1 MNFVFLLVHTEK
13 QFVLNEVK
21 LKLYSKGSYLLSKF
35 IYSIPQT
42 CVVYISFALP
52 ACSMAGLQN
61 NLPIYLLIMLGYLF
75 SLRIITL
82 AAAWTFNKRSTAAIG
97 LGFIL
102 SIIFLTS
109 GTTFH
114 HKDLSIATRWMS
126 LLSTTRWT
134 HEALIGWEFDNNST
148 SSPPYLC
155 SRNPIVQQ
163 PNAILVRA
171 DCGFQSK
178 ANIMKWFRYKGGL
191 PTGPS
196 GLPTGP
202 SGSPTGPSLRSF
214 WHPVVSYSIVIVV
227 FLVISCLSF
236 CLLAKRKYQN
246 KNNKLI

>member
-21 LKLYSKGSYLLSKF
+21 LKLYSKGSYLMSKF

-191 PTGPS
+191 PTG
-196 GLPTGP
+196 T